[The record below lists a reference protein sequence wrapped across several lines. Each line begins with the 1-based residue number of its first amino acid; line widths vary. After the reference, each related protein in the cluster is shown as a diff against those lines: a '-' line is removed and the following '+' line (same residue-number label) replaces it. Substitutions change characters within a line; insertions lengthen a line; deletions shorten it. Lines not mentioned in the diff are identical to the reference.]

1 VILIPV
7 SVQMSEKSDVLR
19 DALVDTLLGIIN
31 EQGTETPAAVLN
43 VAKGYLRDFPPEE
56 GIPLSGSG
64 SGVLAEFLDQ
74 LPFDEEKPN

>member
-1 VILIPV
+1 
-7 SVQMSEKSDVLR
+7 MSEKSDVLR

>member
-1 VILIPV
+1 
-7 SVQMSEKSDVLR
+7 MTKKSDILR
-19 DALVDTLLGIIN
+19 DALVDTLLSIIN